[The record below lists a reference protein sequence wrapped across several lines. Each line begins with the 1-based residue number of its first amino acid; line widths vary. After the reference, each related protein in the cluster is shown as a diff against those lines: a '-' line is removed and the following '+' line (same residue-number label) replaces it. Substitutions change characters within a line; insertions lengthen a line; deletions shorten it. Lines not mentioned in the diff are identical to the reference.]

1 MYFLHHWGG
10 GAPPGFHSFKFATS
24 AELGGKGEERGREA
38 LAPAEPHTCG
48 TRGKR
53 GPPEL

>member
-38 LAPAEPHTCG
+38 LTPAEPHTCG